1 MMADLVNQYVADD
14 MLQRL
19 FVLGPVIQDRPTVE
33 PNQIRQPGN
42 VLIAAKRQAYA
53 LKQAEQIEL
62 AFRVHFLKHL
72 LGRKIIDADD
82 HALAQLAKGFW
93 QAPENLVRHG
103 FHLGKR
109 GGFRGLPHLA
119 LFSPGS
125 RSCTPLLWRKMRP
138 QLTSAR
144 QSETLRNE
152 LTMGVSMRV
161 ITVAVLVALAGG
173 LLQSAAGANAQS
185 APQGTRTAEPARFV
199 PTDVSAQRHV
209 RRPPTRLRVYRYYE
223 PGFDGVYPRYYP
235 GRNAVREC
243 TANYVQE
250 YRLSGT
256 VIVPRMSCFWRPG

>member
-1 MMADLVNQYVADD
+1 MVADLVNQHVADD
-14 MLQRL
+14 MLQRF
-19 FVLGPVIQDRPTVE
+19 FVLGPVIQDRPTVK

-42 VLIAAKRQAYA
+42 VLIAAKRQPDA
-53 LKQAEQIEL
+53 LKQAEQVEL
-62 AFRVHFLKHL
+62 AFRVQFLKHL

-82 HALAQLAKGFW
+82 HVLAQLAKGFW

-109 GGFRGLPHLA
+109 GGFRGLPHVG

-161 ITVAVLVALAGG
+161 LMAAVLVALAGG
-173 LLQSAAGANAQS
+173 LLQPAADANAQS
-185 APQGTRTAEPARFV
+185 APHGTRTAEPAQLA
-199 PTDVSAQRHV
+199 PTDASAQRHV
-209 RRPPTRLRVYRYYE
+209 
-223 PGFDGVYPRYYP
+223 
-235 GRNAVREC
+235 
-243 TANYVQE
+243 
-250 YRLSGT
+250 
-256 VIVPRMSCFWRPG
+256 